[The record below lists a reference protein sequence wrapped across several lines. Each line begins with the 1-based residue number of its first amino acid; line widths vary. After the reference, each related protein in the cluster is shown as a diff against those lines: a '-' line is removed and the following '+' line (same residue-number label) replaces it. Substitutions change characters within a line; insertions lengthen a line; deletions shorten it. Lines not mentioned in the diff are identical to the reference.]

1 MAFERPTLAELVDR
15 IQQDFVSR
23 LPLEGSVLRRSMVQ
37 VLARVV
43 AGAAHLLHGHL
54 EYQARQI
61 FPDTADENNV
71 LRWGALFGIER
82 LAPTFASGSVAFTGT
97 NGTVI
102 PAGTVL
108 VRADG
113 EEYTTDADVT
123 IASGTATA
131 AVTASEAGEAGNA
144 DVATALTLESPISG
158 VDADPTVSVEL
169 AGGTDEE
176 DLEDYRTRILERMR
190 AAPHGGA
197 ADDYIAWAK
206 EVNGVT
212 RVWATPNGM
221 GAGTV
226 LVRFMRDDDSGS
238 AIPSSGEVTTVQT
251 YLDSVRPVTAAVTV
265 AAPTAAPLNF
275 TLSVEPDTSAV
286 RAAVTAELTDLLRSE
301 TAPGET
307 LLLSKIRTAIGIA
320 TGLEDYTLT
329 SPAADVTHSAGQIA
343 TLGTVTF
350 T

>member
-1 MAFERPTLAELVDR
+1 MAFERPTLSELVDR

-23 LPLEGSVLRRSMVQ
+23 LELGGAVLRRSMVQ

-43 AGAAHLLHGHL
+43 AGAAHMLHGHL

-61 FPDTADENNV
+61 FPDTADEVNV

-82 LAPTFASGSVAFTGT
+82 NAPEFATGSVEFTGT
-97 NGTVI
+97 NTTVI
-102 PAGTVL
+102 PIGTVL
-108 VRADG
+108 IRADG
-113 EEYTTDADVT
+113 VEYTTDAEVT
-123 IASGTATA
+123 ITLGVAEAD
-131 AVTASEAGEAGNA
+131 VTASEAGEDGNA
-144 DVATALTLESPISG
+144 DVDTALSLESPITG
-158 VDADPTVSVEL
+158 VDADPSVSVEL

-176 DLEDYRTRILERMR
+176 ELEDYRTRILERMR
-190 AAPHGGA
+190 AAPHGGSEA
-197 ADDYIAWAK
+197 DYIAWAK
-206 EVNGVT
+206 AVPGVT
-212 RVWATPNGM
+212 RVWVTPDGM

-226 LVRFMRDDDSGS
+226 LVRFMRDDDVSP
-238 AIPSSGEVTTVQT
+238 IPSGGEVTTVQD

-265 AAPTAAPLNF
+265 AAPTAAALAFN
-275 TLSVEPDTSAV
+275 LSIEPDTSAV
-286 RAAVTAELTDLLRSE
+286 RDAVEAELADLLRNE

-329 SPAADVTHSAGQIA
+329 SPAADVTHTSGQIA